1 MSAPASL
8 LAVFAHPDDEALR
21 CGGALA
27 LYAARGA
34 QVHLICLTRGE
45 AGRNTDP
52 TLGNVDLPTQR
63 EKELKDACLA
73 LGIHPPIF
81 LGYHDSGRGDR
92 LRRDDP
98 LATINADLTAM
109 ERQILEVI
117 EATHPQIMLT
127 FDPHGMYGHP
137 DHLIAHRVATAAY
150 ASSGFRQVRVQRLFY
165 TVQSREEMLRL
176 QSGRSLGVL
185 EGLEPETYAVCDCTI
200 AARIDIRAYAAQKR
214 AALFSHR
221 TQTGP
226 LSTLGTLSDE
236 QFGPLMESETFSLGG
251 IRSSVPEYPM
261 HDLFA
266 GLDAEFRPAALPE
279 RLA

>member
-27 LYAARGA
+27 LYAARGV

-52 TLGNVDLPTQR
+52 TLGTVDLPTQR
-63 EKELKDACLA
+63 EQELKDACLA
-73 LGIHPPIF
+73 LGIHPPVF

-165 TVQSREEMLRL
+165 TVQSREEMMRL

-236 QFGPLMESETFSLGG
+236 QFAPLMESETFSLGG

-266 GLDAEFRPAALPE
+266 GLDVEFRPAAQSE
-279 RLA
+279 RPA

>member
-137 DHLIAHRVATAAY
+137 DHLITHRVATAAY

-266 GLDAEFRPAALPE
+266 GLNVEFRPAALPE
-279 RLA
+279 RPA

>member
-21 CGGALA
+21 CGGTLA

-52 TLGNVDLPTQR
+52 TLGDVDLPTQR
-63 EKELKDACLA
+63 EQELRDACAA

-98 LATINADLTAM
+98 LTPINADLAQM

-117 EATHPQIMLT
+117 EATHPQVMLT
-127 FDPHGMYGHP
+127 FDPHGIYGHP
-137 DHLIAHRVATAAY
+137 DHLIAHRAATAAY

-165 TVQSREEMLRL
+165 VVQSREEMLRL

-185 EGLEPETYAVCDCTI
+185 KGLDPETYAVCDCTI

-221 TQTGP
+221 TQTGS

-236 QFGPLMESETFSLGG
+236 QLSPLMATETFSLGG
-251 IRSSVPEYPM
+251 IRSLVLQYPM
-261 HDLFA
+261 DDLFA
-266 GLDAEFRPAALPE
+266 DLDVEFSPSTLQEQSA
-279 RLA
+279 